1 MRSLFRYLI
10 RNYGFFLFV
19 ILEILAMYFVFQH
32 NNYQKVKYLNSSSA
46 ITGSVYNSFHSVI
59 DYFELSKVN
68 EELAAE
74 NARLRSRLQ
83 TEPGELPVAEP
94 ETPAFVPSD
103 STLFRFVSA
112 KVINNSVNRPFNYIT
127 LNKGRKDGIQ
137 PDQGIISPSGIV
149 GVVTNVSESY
159 ATGLS
164 VLNQRWSVSAK
175 LKKNGFLGSLIW
187 NGDDYRFA
195 DLLEIPFHVEL
206 QTGDTLI
213 TSGYSSIFPEGVLIG
228 TIHTFEKP
236 EGENYYNISVQLAT
250 NFKALSYVE
259 VVENTNKEEIEG
271 LENLMQED
279 ERGN

>member
-1 MRSLFRYLI
+1 
-10 RNYGFFLFV
+10 
-19 ILEILAMYFVFQH
+19 MYFVFQH

-59 DYFELSKVN
+59 AYFELSKVN

-74 NARLRSRLQ
+74 NARLRSQLQ
-83 TEPGELPVAEP
+83 TEASELQVAELK
-94 ETPAFVPSD
+94 TPAFVPSD

-149 GVVTNVSESY
+149 GVVTHVSESY

-228 TIHTFEKP
+228 TIYTFEKP
-236 EGENYYNISVQLAT
+236 EGENYYNISVQLTT

-259 VVENTNKEEIEG
+259 VVENTNKEEIQG
-271 LENLMQED
+271 LENLIQED